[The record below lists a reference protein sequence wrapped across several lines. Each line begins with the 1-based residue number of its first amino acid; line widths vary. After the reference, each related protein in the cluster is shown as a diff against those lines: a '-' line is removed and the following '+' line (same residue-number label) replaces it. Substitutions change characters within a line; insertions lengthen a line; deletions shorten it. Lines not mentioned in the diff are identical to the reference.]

1 MRRETS
7 SATVKAYDCPVSNND
22 KPLSALPSPLARAT
36 AFMSI
41 LIAGVFGGLIG
52 YALVKV
58 QCSGD
63 CHLQKGLGIL
73 IGSLCFAIG
82 MSIIA
87 VLGLR
92 AVGEWKEAQD
102 NFDV

>member
-1 MRRETS
+1 MRLGTA
-7 SATVKAYDCPVSNND
+7 ATTCKAYDCPVSNSD
-22 KPLSALPSPLARAT
+22 KPLSALPSPIARAT
-36 AFMSI
+36 AFVSI
-41 LIAGVFGGLIG
+41 LIAGAFGGFTG
-52 YALVKV
+52 YALIKV

-63 CHLQKGLGIL
+63 CHLQKGLGVL
-73 IGSLCFAIG
+73 IGSVSFAVG

-102 NFDV
+102 RFDV

>member
-1 MRRETS
+1 M
-7 SATVKAYDCPVSNND
+7 
-22 KPLSALPSPLARAT
+22 ARVT
-36 AFMSI
+36 AFVSI
-41 LIAGVFGGLIG
+41 FIAGAFGGLIG

-58 QCSGD
+58 QCTGD
-63 CHLQKGLGIL
+63 CHLQKGLGVL
-73 IGSLCFAIG
+73 IGSATFAIG

-102 NFDV
+102 NFHV